1 MYGKIMVPAE
11 NGISSLQEKALG
23 LIGSKSDGLLQSELR
38 RMLGIDSS
46 KCSKV
51 VSKMQAS
58 GLIYR
63 EKVPASSTFLIR
75 LIQPY
80 GKTESSG
87 HIDSYLTEIYLL
99 YLIRGVSS

>member
-1 MYGKIMVPAE
+1 MSGKMGDSPA
-11 NGISSLQEKALG
+11 NSISALQERAIG
-23 LIGSKSDGLLQSELR
+23 LIGSKSDGLFQSELR
-38 RMLGIDSS
+38 RLLGIDSS
-46 KCSKV
+46 KCSKM

-75 LIQPY
+75 LVQPY
-80 GKTESSG
+80 GKAASFG

>member
-1 MYGKIMVPAE
+1 MSIMMTLE
-11 NGISSLQEKALG
+11 ESRNHSIYRLCL
-23 LIGSKSDGLLQSELR
+23 
-38 RMLGIDSS
+38 
-46 KCSKV
+46 
-51 VSKMQAS
+51 SKMQAS

-80 GKTESSG
+80 GKAESSG